1 MIIKKIYLTPVRQKD
16 RSFFTAV
23 LDARSV
29 AAIMHRSKEDE
40 ILDSQR
46 PWSKPKV
53 AEIADYVNGH
63 MKFSGEI
70 KSVKGLLPNA
80 PIISIKSPLEIEHS
94 CDGSY
99 FIRFPENKMDF
110 ANFADAIEVIDG
122 QHRLLAFAEDLKNPC
137 FTDDIP
143 YEMIFS
149 IFPPMDREDKQELF
163 MITNEKQT
171 KVEPNLLRL
180 LKKQLN
186 LLGDD
191 EKVFDFVSRLNTAD
205 YSPLRDRIMI
215 GSADIPKGYKEGQL
229 SKILDKS
236 GSFAKLEAFTRND
249 QSKMC
254 RGFSIYLNA
263 WETVYDVS
271 YQNPGKSIL
280 TKISG
285 LRYILYLFPDM
296 LHLLELQ
303 NKLATKDAFISLI
316 NQLATAIDVNNV
328 FTHPDTSLAFRG
340 EGATIKL
347 AREHSKQLITYINA
361 SHTTTNPAAAW

>member
-1 MIIKKIYLTPVRQKD
+1 MKKVQLIPVHQHD
-16 RSFFTAV
+16 TLFFACV
-23 LDARSV
+23 LDARPV
-29 AAIMHRSKEDE
+29 ATVMHRSKEDE

-46 PWSKPKV
+46 PWSKSKV
-53 AEIADYVNGH
+53 SEIADYVNRH
-63 MKFSGEI
+63 MKFSGET

-80 PIISIKSPLEIEHS
+80 PIISLKSPFQIQHTGNG
-94 CDGSY
+94 DY
-99 FIRFPENKMDF
+99 FVLFPDDKSEF

-122 QHRLLAFAEDLKNPC
+122 QHRLLAFASDLKNPS
-137 FTDDIP
+137 FSDDIP

-149 IFPPMDREDKQELF
+149 VFAPMDREDKQELF

-191 EKVFDFVSRLNTAD
+191 EKVFDFVSRLNAAD
-205 YSPLRDRIMI
+205 YSPLRGRIMI
-215 GSADIPKGYKEGQL
+215 GSADITKGYKEGQL

-236 GSFAKLEAFTRND
+236 GSFGKLEAFTGND
-249 QSKMC
+249 QGKMC
-254 RGFSIYLNA
+254 RGISLYLNA

-271 YQNPGKSIL
+271 YQQPGKSAL

-303 NKLATKDAFISLI
+303 NELATKDAFISLI
-316 NQLATAIDVNNV
+316 KRLATATGVENV
-328 FTHPDTSLAFRG
+328 FTNPDTSLAFRG
-340 EGATIKL
+340 EGATVKL
-347 AREHSKQLITYINA
+347 AREHSKQLVAHINA
-361 SHTTTNPAAAW
+361 SKSTTNPAAAW